1 MTSKI
6 SSVRKWMKRP
16 NKSPLASW
24 IESAI
29 IILPLV
35 FIVRTWFYGLYQ
47 VPTGSMETTMLVGEG
62 FFADKL
68 SVWFKSPKHGDIIT
82 FNDPGYPY
90 SKNKFKE
97 IFQRY
102 VWGPTNLTKRVIGVP
117 GDHLKMTLEEGKPV
131 VYRNGKKLDE
141 PYLNKYPLIAVYEP
155 EASRTQLLF
164 KSYDPKATYKDQ
176 PFYRVNAHG
185 VKYGGMKAKMYGE
198 EDLKQPG
205 EPYSEGGRILDV
217 QEIKLGPDEYWAMG
231 DNRRGSHDSRAWGP
245 VKEKYIHGKILLR
258 LWSIDSN
265 QSWLLWDLLRHP
277 IDFWKRVRWSRFLQP
292 VH

>member
-6 SSVRKWMKRP
+6 RSVRKWLNRP
-16 NKSPLASW
+16 NKSTAASW

-90 SKNKFKE
+90 SDNKLTE
-97 IFQRY
+97 LFQRY

-117 GDHLKMTLEEGKPV
+117 GDTLKLTLEEGKPV
-131 VYRNGKKLDE
+131 IYRNGKKLDE
-141 PYLNKYPLIAVYEP
+141 PYLNKNPLVAVFDAD
-155 EASRTQLLF
+155 ASRDKLTW
-164 KSYDPKATYKDQ
+164 KSYDPNYTYKNQ
-176 PFYRVNAHG
+176 PYYRTNAKE
-185 VKYGGMKAKMYGE
+185 VKYGRMYAKRCGE
-198 EDLKQPG
+198 EDLRYPG
-205 EPYSEGGRILDV
+205 APYIERGKIMDI
-217 QEIKLGPDEYWAMG
+217 QEVKLGPDEYWAMG
-231 DNRRGSHDSRAWGP
+231 DNRRGSHDSRSWGP
-245 VKEKYIHGKILLR
+245 VKEKYIHGKILWR
-258 LWSIDSN
+258 LWSFDTN
-265 QSWLLWDLLRHP
+265 QSWILFDLLRHP
-277 IDFWKRVRWSRFLQP
+277 IDFWSRVRWSRFLQP
-292 VH
+292 VK